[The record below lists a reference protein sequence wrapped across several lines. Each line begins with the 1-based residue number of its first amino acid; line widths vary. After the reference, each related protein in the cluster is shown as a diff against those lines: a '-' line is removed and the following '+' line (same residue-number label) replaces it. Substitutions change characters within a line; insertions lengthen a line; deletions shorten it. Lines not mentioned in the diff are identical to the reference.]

1 MSPSALGSG
10 NQQPNRLL
18 KPLADWCVLEIYDPL
33 PRQLRLLVLSKTIIS
48 DYWHL
53 IKMALLPVWILNMAL
68 WLVILFNYLLLPVT
82 VNGNRMVAQV
92 SHQSKQGNALGL
104 SLPNFLPYF
113 LPDVHLYLFTF
124 IWNPSYVWVY
134 VSDSSPSCTLLLR
147 QHHCTSVRRT
157 TFVCVA

>member
-68 WLVILFNYLLLPVT
+68 
-82 VNGNRMVAQV
+82 
-92 SHQSKQGNALGL
+92 
-104 SLPNFLPYF
+104 
-113 LPDVHLYLFTF
+113 
-124 IWNPSYVWVY
+124 
-134 VSDSSPSCTLLLR
+134 
-147 QHHCTSVRRT
+147 
-157 TFVCVA
+157 